1 MMKKLSYICID
12 NGIKS
17 NNKMNSKIIW
27 NTACIAGL
35 ALGAV
40 STVCMFVG
48 QYLSTQQLSA
58 GANSF
63 LGLILWL
70 VETVGC
76 IWLMGFFMKK
86 MVRENNDVTNSQTF
100 RMGLATALLSGLL
113 FAAANFANIAFISA
127 DYYTKTID
135 AILQQMSSTMDS
147 NSLAAA
153 DAVLNYLPQISFFG
167 TLIQCVIFGTIVAA
181 ILSRSIPSKDPF
193 ANFKV
198 DEQ

>member
-1 MMKKLSYICID
+1 
-12 NGIKS
+12 
-17 NNKMNSKIIW
+17 
-27 NTACIAGL
+27 
-35 ALGAV
+35 
-40 STVCMFVG
+40 
-48 QYLSTQQLSA
+48 
-58 GANSF
+58 
-63 LGLILWL
+63 
-70 VETVGC
+70 
-76 IWLMGFFMKK
+76 MGFFMKK
-86 MVRENNDVTNSQTF
+86 MVKENPGVNNTTTF
-100 RMGLATALLSGLL
+100 RMGMATALLSGLIL
-113 FAAANFANIAFISA
+113 SAMNFANIAFISA

-135 AILQQMSSTMDS
+135 DILQQMSSTMDS

>member
-1 MMKKLSYICID
+1 
-12 NGIKS
+12 
-17 NNKMNSKIIW
+17 MNSKIIW

-40 STVCMFVG
+40 STVCMFTG

-100 RMGLATALLSGLL
+100 RMGLATGLL